1 MTGFTEKC
9 WHILG
14 SLPTHCFTSQLV
26 ENSRKVMLFIRLIF
40 TNPQGVN
47 IDKSCSTDKL
57 RHMFKVMLMKYD
69 FQSYQDHID
78 YSSSQLLRRS
88 IIYKLY
94 DD

>member
-1 MTGFTEKC
+1 
-9 WHILG
+9 
-14 SLPTHCFTSQLV
+14 
-26 ENSRKVMLFIRLIF
+26 MLFTRLAF

-57 RHMFKVMLMKYD
+57 RHMSKVMLMKYG
-69 FQSYQDHID
+69 FQSYQDQID
-78 YSSSQLLRRS
+78 YSSSQLLRMS